1 MSNFNRILGEIDEMV
16 GNLSPAQNPVW
27 NNRPSDE
34 EIISLLR
41 KCWLIIDDF
50 NDFEDKSKSQLL
62 DTLEEAYDRIRDA
75 YRYVDDASDFLSDAI
90 NKLNN
95 EY

>member
-75 YRYVDDASDFLSDAI
+75 YRYVDDASDFLRDTI
-90 NKLNN
+90 NEVNKD
-95 EY
+95 Y

>member
-1 MSNFNRILGEIDEMV
+1 MSKILGEIDEMV

-34 EIISLLR
+34 EIITLLR

-50 NDFEDKSKSQLL
+50 NDFENNTKSHLL
-62 DTLEEAYDRIRDA
+62 DTLEDAYDRIRDA
-75 YRYVDDASDFLSDAI
+75 ARYVDDASDFLYDAI
-90 NKLNN
+90 KELNN
-95 EY
+95 K